1 MQQPGQSRFNR
12 ARGDGGHVSP
22 QGNYA
27 PSRGNGASG
36 SAAAM
41 DQPGSYRMASD
52 YDAYDANSGRHY
64 DKQRRLRKS
73 HDRQERNY
81 KQQRRSD
88 GYNDEFTSRPSR
100 LSNDSLRSAP
110 GAMPP
115 TRNNGAPSSSNRG
128 GGGAQGQH
136 RGSRDSIMRDSFS
149 PGP

>member
-1 MQQPGQSRFNR
+1 MMQQQGRYNR
-12 ARGDGGHVSP
+12 AGRGDGGHISP
-22 QGNYA
+22 QSNYA
-27 PSRGNGASG
+27 PSSRGNGSSG

-52 YDAYDANSGRHY
+52 FDAYDGQGRHY

-73 HDRQERNY
+73 HDRQERQNY
-81 KQQRRSD
+81 KHQRRSD
-88 GYNDEFTSRPSR
+88 GYNDEYTSSRPSR
-100 LSNDSLRSAP
+100 LSNDSLRSNP

-115 TRNNGAPSSSNRG
+115 SRNGPSRG
-128 GGGAQGQH
+128 GSQQQQH